1 MAYIFYTYFREVRD
15 DPELGRYT
23 TYGIAAFHDGM
34 EEPVKILRDVSLDRK
49 KVARMVRVMNLT
61 QMPPNCLKSTVES
74 LLNQ

>member
-1 MAYIFYTYFREVRD
+1 MAYIFYTYFQEARD

-23 TYGIAAFHDGM
+23 TYSIAAFRDGQ
-34 EEPVKILRDVSLDRK
+34 EEPVKTLRDVSLDRK

-61 QMPPNCLKSTVES
+61 QIPPDYLKSTVET